1 MMYYFMKNLANRKNG
16 FRPYL
21 ILLSLLML
29 MTGVLSMLNENMEAG
44 LQDKS
49 CTCNKPKEDLFFNQ
63 LLILKFN

>member
-1 MMYYFMKNLANRKNG
+1 MYHLLKNLTDRKAA

-29 MTGVLSMLNENMEAG
+29 MTGVLSLLNEKIEAG
-44 LQDKS
+44 LKDKS
-49 CTCNKPKEDLFFNQ
+49 CTCNKAKEDLFFNQ